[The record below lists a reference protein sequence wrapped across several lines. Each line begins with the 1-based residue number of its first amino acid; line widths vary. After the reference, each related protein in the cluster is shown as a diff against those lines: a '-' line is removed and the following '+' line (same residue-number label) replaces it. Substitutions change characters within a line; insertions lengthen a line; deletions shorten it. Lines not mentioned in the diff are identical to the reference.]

1 VTLYRMARGGLA
13 SVLMAVVVGCTLPQA
28 QVDEASRARG
38 FVPSFLVAVEGGA
51 PVRGW
56 SLLHPRYTAR
66 FPGGQVAYGQAAAAA
81 DWSGF
86 SWSPLDVRRDDDLYC
101 VHLTVA
107 GGPTTVPEFLSDE
120 RTGVFKFVGDPPSG
134 QQQEGVVCVFLA
146 DAQGSVG
153 IVGE

>member
-1 VTLYRMARGGLA
+1 MYRMARGCLA
-13 SVLMAVVVGCTLPQA
+13 SILMAVAVGCTPPQA

-38 FVPSFLVAVEGGA
+38 FVTSFLVAVEGGA
-51 PVRGW
+51 PDHGW

-66 FPGGQVAYGQAAAAA
+66 YPGGQVAYGQAAAEA
-81 DWSGF
+81 DWTGF

-101 VHLTVA
+101 VHLSVA
-107 GGPTTVPEFLSDE
+107 GGPATVPKFLSDE
-120 RTGVFKFVGDPPSG
+120 RTGVFKFVGDPLSG
-134 QQQEGVVCVFLA
+134 PQHEGVVCVFLA